1 MTQRPCIGRI
11 GVWSAELRF
20 GDPAASC
27 TAAAELDRLGYGALW
42 VPGGIGGD
50 ILAAMD
56 RLLEVTERTVLASA
70 IINIWRH
77 EPAEIG
83 AWWRGQGPA
92 RRARLLLGLGVS
104 HAPLIGARYRRPI
117 AAMSGYI
124 DALEAE
130 GVPARNLCVAA
141 FGPKMLALAAGRTAG
156 AHPYLVTPEHT
167 AAARAQLGPG
177 ALIAPCQAVAFETDP
192 ARAREI
198 ARGALSVY
206 LKMPNYVASW
216 RRQGFTDEDIETAS
230 DRLCDALVA
239 WGEVDR
245 LAARVRA
252 HLDAGADHVC
262 VKVVRGAPGG
272 NATDLL
278 DDWRALAAA
287 LL

>member
-1 MTQRPCIGRI
+1 MDIGRI

-20 GDPAASC
+20 GDPEKSRI
-27 TAAAELDRLGYGALW
+27 AAAELDRLGFGALW

-50 ILAAMD
+50 ILASLD
-56 RLLEVTERTVLASA
+56 RLLDITERTTLASA
-70 IINIWRH
+70 IINIWKH
-77 EPAEIG
+77 APAEIG
-83 AWWRGQGPA
+83 DWWRGQSPA
-92 RRARLLLGLGVS
+92 RQGRLLLGLGVS
-104 HAPLIGARYRRPI
+104 HAPLIGEAYQRPI

-124 DALEAE
+124 GALAAE
-130 GVPARNLCVAA
+130 GVPGARLCVAA
-141 FGPKMLALAAGRTAG
+141 FGPKMLALSAARTAG

-167 AAARAQLGPG
+167 VAARAQLGPD
-177 ALIAPCQAVAFETDP
+177 ALIAPGQAVAFETDP
-192 ARAREI
+192 AKAREI

-206 LKMPNYVASW
+206 LRMPNYIASW
-216 RRQGFTDEDIETAS
+216 RRQGFSDADIETAS

-239 WGEVDR
+239 WGEVDA

-272 NATDLL
+272 DATDLL